1 MHFASHRGGRFGPR
15 PAAGATVII
24 AAGDS
29 PLPAIAGEGIPPSM
43 PLPPREPPPPADAS
57 LSLQFDAEDADLL
70 ARAFR
75 TPGDGPRAWRLNGEA
90 HRVSL
95 IDGFDR
101 LLAWS
106 SLRGVARYPHQERT
120 CVRVLREMRGRAIL
134 ADEVG
139 LGKTI
144 EAGLILKEYAIRGL
158 VRRALILTPASLTG
172 QWREE
177 MESKFDL
184 PFAVLRRL
192 PDWERHPMLI
202 ASMDT
207 AKRPPHRSAAQA
219 RPWDLVIVDEAH
231 RLKNRF
237 SVNWRFVAGLSKKYM
252 LLLTATPVQ
261 NDLDEL
267 FNLVSL
273 LKPGQ
278 LHTYDRFLERYV
290 GSADR
295 RVPAR
300 VPELRER
307 LRDVMVRHRRGTAFT
322 LPPRRVHS
330 LPVRLSLA
338 ERRLYD
344 DVTDFVRDAYWS
356 ASGRMS
362 WAARLTLIVLQREI
376 GSSTFAVSETLGRL
390 AQSPWFGI
398 EDRERLEALQIDA
411 KAIRSNVKA
420 SHLVGF
426 LKSADEKAI
435 VFTQYLQTLRYL
447 REVLD
452 GAGYRVAVYHGSLSP
467 AAKDAAVRAFREDRQ
482 IFLSTEAGG
491 EGRNLQFART
501 VVNYDLPWNPLRIEQ
516 RIGRVHRIGQMREV
530 HVVNLWAEDTVEAYL
545 MELLDR
551 KIHMF
556 ELVVGE
562 LDLILGDLDARRSF
576 EDLLMDIW
584 TLRQAEERRTA
595 LLRLGDVLAQARTRY
610 DRIQERNEET
620 LRDVGEEVPA

>member
-1 MHFASHRGGRFGPR
+1 MS
-15 PAAGATVII
+15 
-24 AAGDS
+24 
-29 PLPAIAGEGIPPSM
+29 LPV
-43 PLPPREPPPPADAS
+43 REPHPSTDAS
-57 LSLQFDAEDADLL
+57 LSLQFDEADADLL

-75 TPGDGPRAWRLNGEA
+75 TPGDGPRAWHLNCEA
-90 HRVSL
+90 HRLSL
-95 IDGFDR
+95 VHGFDR
-101 LLAWS
+101 LLAWP

-120 CVRVLREMRGRAIL
+120 CLRVLQEMRGRAIL

-144 EAGLILKEYAIRGL
+144 EAGLVLKEYAIRGL

-184 PFAVLRRL
+184 PFAVLRSL
-192 PDWERHPMLI
+192 GDWEDRPYLI
-202 ASMDT
+202 ASIDL
-207 AKRPPHRSAAQA
+207 AKRGPHRSAAQS

-231 RLKNRF
+231 RLKNRL

-261 NDLDEL
+261 NDMEEL

-273 LKPGQ
+273 LKPGA
-278 LHTYDRFLERYV
+278 LRTYEGFIDRYV
-290 GSADR
+290 GSRDR
-295 RVPAR
+295 RVPAN
-300 VPELRER
+300 VSELRDR
-307 LRDVMVRHRRGTAFT
+307 LRDVMIRHRRGIAFT

-330 LPVRLSLA
+330 LPVRLSPA

-362 WAARLTLIVLQREI
+362 WAARLTLVVLQREI
-376 GSSTFAVSETLGRL
+376 GSSTFAAAETLRRL
-390 AQSPWFGI
+390 AQSPLFGP
-398 EDRERLEALQIDA
+398 RERDQLEALERGA
-411 KAIRSNVKA
+411 RAIQQNVKA
-420 SHLVGF
+420 TRLVEF
-426 LKSADEKAI
+426 LRSSDEKAL
-435 VFTQYLQTLRYL
+435 VFTQYLRTLQHLQR
-447 REVLD
+447 VLE
-452 GAGYRVAVYHGSLSP
+452 GEGHRVAVYHGGLSP
-467 AAKDAAVRAFREDRQ
+467 AAKDGAVRSFEGDRQ
-482 IFLSTEAGG
+482 VFLSTEAGG

-516 RIGRVHRIGQMREV
+516 RIGRVHRLGQEREV
-530 HVVNLWAEDTVEAYL
+530 HVVNLWAQETVEAYL

-562 LDLILGDLDARRSF
+562 LDLILGNLDERRSF
-576 EDLLMDIW
+576 EDMMMEIW
-584 TLRQAEERRTA
+584 ALRESEPRRAA
-595 LLRLGDVLAQARTRY
+595 LQRLGEALVRARTEY
-610 DRIQERNEET
+610 DRMQERNEEA
-620 LRDVGEEVPA
+620 LRPVSEEVAA